1 MKIHPLPFE
10 PETPLFTLAN
20 TLDKMTIRP
29 DLGAMNALLQ
39 KLEMIQYLLTTKAIK
54 LNQMAIPN
62 AQSNAGIIELRARQP
77 KRRKKAMIAIAVNTI
92 EDLNR
97 IAVWGEG
104 VFRGVWVD
112 VDDRVNSPV
121 NLSECK
127 DESDRKNKKRKQK
140 QQIK

>member
-20 TLDKMTIRP
+20 TLDKMTIQP

-104 VFRGVWVD
+104 VFRGTWVD
-112 VDDRVNSPV
+112 VDDRVQANPSQSSVEPD
-121 NLSECK
+121 LIK
-127 DESDRKNKKRKQK
+127 RKRKQR
-140 QQIK
+140 

>member
-1 MKIHPLPFE
+1 MKIYPLPFE

-20 TLDKMTIRP
+20 TLDKMTIQP

-54 LNQMAIPN
+54 LNRMAIPN
-62 AQSNAGIIELRARQP
+62 AQSNAGIIELRVRQP
-77 KRRKKAMIAIAVNTI
+77 KRRKKAMIAIAVNTF

-104 VFRGVWVD
+104 VFRGTWVD
-112 VDDRVNSPV
+112 VDDRVQV
-121 NLSECK
+121 NPSQSSVEPDLIK
-127 DESDRKNKKRKQK
+127 RKRKQR
-140 QQIK
+140 